1 MNKKR
6 GSKYV
11 DNPTNPWIITIGLHR
26 SNFIG
31 RRKGWRCRPKAKY
44 IMVNSE

>member
-1 MNKKR
+1 MNKKH

-11 DNPTNPWIITIGLHR
+11 ANPTNPWIIIIGLHR

-31 RRKGWRCRPKAKY
+31 RK
-44 IMVNSE
+44 